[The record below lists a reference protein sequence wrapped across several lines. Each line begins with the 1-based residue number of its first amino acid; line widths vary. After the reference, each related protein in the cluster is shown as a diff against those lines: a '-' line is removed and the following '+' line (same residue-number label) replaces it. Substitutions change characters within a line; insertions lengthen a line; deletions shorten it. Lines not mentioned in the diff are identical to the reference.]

1 MSELKVVL
9 HVSEADR
16 WHAALGNLANI
27 VQHAPQPETRVVVN
41 GSAVYVLQG
50 QHNQLEHMAK
60 AAAKGV
66 AFQVCRNSLR
76 AHDIPEDALPDW
88 ATVVPGGVIALAEA
102 QRNGFAYIKP

>member
-16 WHAALGNLANI
+16 WHAALGNLANLTALDDRPA
-27 VQHAPQPETRVVVN
+27 VRVVVN

-50 QHNQLEHMAK
+50 QHDWLGHMAE

-66 AFQVCRNSLR
+66 TFQVCRNSLR
-76 AHDIPEDALPDW
+76 AHDIEPGTLPEW
-88 ATVVPGGVIALAEA
+88 ATTVPNGVLALAEA
-102 QRNGFAYIKP
+102 QQGGFAYIKP